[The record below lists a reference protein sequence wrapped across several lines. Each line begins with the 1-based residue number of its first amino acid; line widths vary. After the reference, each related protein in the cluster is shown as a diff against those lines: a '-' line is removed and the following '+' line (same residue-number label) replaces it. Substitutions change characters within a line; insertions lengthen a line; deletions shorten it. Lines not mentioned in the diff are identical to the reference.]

1 MHEQLRG
8 EAGADS
14 VPDGRTGE
22 SAIDV
27 VLVTGLSGAGRGTA
41 AFTAEGGMGYNG
53 AVAFGGRCAL
63 PERG

>member
-1 MHEQLRG
+1 VDGSLPP
-8 EAGADS
+8 AACGAC
-14 VPDGRTGE
+14 G
-22 SAIDV
+22 
-27 VLVTGLSGAGRGTA
+27 GAGRGTA